1 MIDLNTSTAK
11 EIASYFSAKVNSF
24 LFRPETLAGELKGSS
39 QMQDLDLCW
48 IRILSGHTY
57 QTDARNEAAA
67 ITGRKLAGIPFI
79 KRKLELVHNEKMETV
94 AEIMA
99 TDHRTLQQTF
109 SGLVFFHF
117 LLSCSEKEHQILVD
131 AMGDSFYRLP
141 LI

>member
-24 LFRPETLAGELKGSS
+24 LFRPETPAGELKGSS

-67 ITGRKLAGIPFI
+67 MTGRKLAGIPFV
-79 KRKLELVHNEKMETV
+79 KRNLELVHNEKMETV
-94 AEIMA
+94 AGIMV

-117 LLSCSEKEHQILVD
+117 LQSCDKEESEKLIAV
-131 AMGDSFYRLP
+131 MGDSFYRLP